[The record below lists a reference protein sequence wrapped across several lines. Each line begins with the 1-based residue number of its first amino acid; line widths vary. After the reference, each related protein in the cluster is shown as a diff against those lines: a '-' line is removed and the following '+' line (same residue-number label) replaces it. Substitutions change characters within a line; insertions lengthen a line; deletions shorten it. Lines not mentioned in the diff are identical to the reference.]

1 MDTWQIWIGID
12 LTIIAVYYLIAL
24 LRGFGGTWRTRP

>member
-1 MDTWQIWIGID
+1 MDVWQIWIGID

-24 LRGFGGTWRTRP
+24 LRGLGPGWRNP